1 MKKRNWVKIIGITAA
16 VVVVALGFLGMVG
29 LVGMPDNPYYNKQ
42 ITDLNHLHFSY
53 AVLTRY
59 DGEQIIPIKS
69 WTDFEDGDQI
79 QFTSTDGITYLTH
92 SSQVILLS
100 DLEPNFNS

>member
-1 MKKRNWVKIIGITAA
+1 MKKMNWGKIIGITAA
-16 VVVVALGFLGMVG
+16 VAVIALGLLSTLG

-59 DGEQIIPIKS
+59 DGEQLIPISS
-69 WTDFEDGDQI
+69 WTDFDDGDQI
-79 QFTSTDGITYLTH
+79 QFTSTDGVTYLTH

-100 DLEPNFNS
+100 DLESN